1 MMDTTQITVGSFTFD
16 ALADGPEDGEVVLL
30 LHGFPQTSL
39 LWREQLAALA
49 GAGYRAVAPDQRGYS
64 PGARPP
70 AVDDYALSE
79 LVGDVVGMADALGTD
94 RFHLVGHDWG
104 GAIAWHVAGRHSERL
119 RTLTVVSTPHPV
131 ALSRAYRGELGGDQA
146 QRSSYVAAFRERD
159 SQDRLL
165 ENDAAVFRLL
175 FDASG
180 MPAGRADPYI
190 EALGTPEALGA
201 ALNWYRAAK
210 LDDAE
215 GLGPITVPTLYVW
228 STDDLALSSEA
239 AEATA
244 ELVDGP
250 YSFAV
255 LEGVSH
261 WVAEHAPG
269 RLNELLL
276 DHLSSSSSS
285 SSSSEGSTG
294 ADGSQPGVH
303 YGDP

>member
-1 MMDTTQITVGSFTFD
+1 MDTTQITVGSFSFD

-39 LWREQLAALA
+39 LWREQIAALA

-104 GAIAWHVAGRHSERL
+104 GAIAWHVAGRHPERL

-146 QRSSYVAAFRERD
+146 QRSSYVAAFREPD

-210 LDDAE
+210 LDDAA

-261 WVAEHAPG
+261 WVAENAPG

-276 DHLSSSSSS
+276 DHLSSTSSS

-294 ADGSQPGVH
+294 GDGSPPGVN